1 MSWDFLSPLESPLVS
16 PLILRLLAASVDL
29 AVLAALAWGGIRLLR
44 LRSPRLVAL
53 VWLLVMIR
61 PLAGLAFGP
70 LVSVDLPMFTVA
82 PLMGHTLREEVE
94 IRQPLLGQAVKTV
107 ERVQVDGAVAPGSKV
122 SGLGWL
128 WMAGIAGLLLAAAV
142 DRLRLRRLLG
152 ETEPASPALRQ
163 RLGMAACRLGVTA
176 GSRLPDLR
184 ITRHLE
190 SPALAGTRRPVILV
204 PAWLAKEGSAEQLDW
219 SLGHELMHWK
229 ARDHWAAAVRQI
241 FRTVF
246 FFHPVAWWV
255 GRRWEE
261 STELACD
268 RALVSSEEEA
278 ASYAERLY
286 EILAQARGRRCVAVA
301 GGLFATR
308 TQIGRRI
315 AALLRGQVAGPERL
329 TARSAAALGLVAL
342 LSLSVGAGCRPVQ
355 THPIKSDIEYMHG
368 GPGDGNFTF
377 EADGRIA
384 LTRNQDDVAA
394 LRPGSRLVVEE
405 VRSDGNIRLEITGG
419 PDGEIW
425 RAYTV
430 GGKAR
435 PYDWEG
441 RVWLAR
447 ALPRFGPFLDPLG
460 TITPALRP
468 AVRSWRRMTD
478 HARRLLD

>member
-1 MSWDFLSPLESPLVS
+1 MSWDFLSPLVS

-44 LRSPRLVAL
+44 PRSPRLVAL
-53 VWLLVMIR
+53 LWLLVMIR

-70 LVSVDLPMFTVA
+70 LVSVDLPMVTVEA
-82 PLMGHTLREEVE
+82 PLTGQTLREEVE

-107 ERVQVDGAVAPGSKV
+107 ERVQIDGAVATGSAA

-128 WMAGIAGLLLAAAV
+128 WMAGIAGLLLAAAM
-142 DRLRLRRLLG
+142 DRLRLRRLLR
-152 ETEPASPALRQ
+152 ETEPAPPVLRQ
-163 RLGMAACRLGVTA
+163 RLDTVARRLGVPA
-176 GSRLPDLR
+176 GSRLPDLLV
-184 ITRHLE
+184 TRSLE
-190 SPALAGTRRPVILV
+190 SPALAGTRRPAILV
-204 PAWLAKEGSAEQLDW
+204 PAWLVEEGSAEQLDW

-229 ARDHWAAAVRQI
+229 ARDHWAAAVRQL

-261 STELACD
+261 SAELACD

-286 EILAQARGRRCVAVA
+286 EMLAQARGRRRVTVA

-315 AALLRGQVAGPERL
+315 AALLRVQVAGPERL

-368 GPGDGNFTF
+368 GGGGDGKFTF

-394 LRPGSRLVVEE
+394 MRPGSRMVVEE
-405 VRSDGNIRLEITGG
+405 VRSDGNIRLEVTGG
-419 PDGEIW
+419 PDGEIR

-435 PYDWEG
+435 PYNWEG

-460 TITPALRP
+460 TINPALRP